1 MPPYVAAPSIGEGG
15 QPVGEVGLVVAAKVT
30 PSAPSFVLATR
41 KRDDATGPFGRKKSK
56 ALVSLCAL
64 RQVAGLMPSSS
75 RPSSLQHIP
84 PATLCVKASAS
95 TIVVVVTP
103 TLPPH
108 HVVSV

>member
-1 MPPYVAAPSIGEGG
+1 MVIFHHGDAAPSIGEGG

-64 RQVAGLMPSSS
+64 RQVAGL
-75 RPSSLQHIP
+75 IP
-84 PATLCVKASAS
+84 TGGHFRVHKMCL
-95 TIVVVVTP
+95 
-103 TLPPH
+103 
-108 HVVSV
+108 